1 MPEAVLPTPAQLA
14 ASHLAVRHVFVYGT
28 LRRGG
33 AQYISRLLTAP
44 QFVGL
49 VTDKG
54 TMYVFGAYPGGVLG
68 LGEACGCLPGE
79 VYAIAPELEGVLDE
93 IEEVYPQQRDEYF
106 RRHVAVTVAGV
117 DVDCI
122 VYEINPAYV
131 AGRATIAGGDWLRR
145 RVVP

>member
-33 AQYISRLLTAP
+33 ANDITRLLPAP

-49 VTDKG
+49 GTVVG
-54 TMYVFGAYPGGVLG
+54 TMYDFGAYPGVVLG
-68 LGEACGCLPGE
+68 RGEASVAIPGE

-106 RRHVAVTVAGV
+106 KRHVAVTVAGV

-145 RVVP
+145 RGAP